1 MKFVGY
7 RRPDG
12 RVGTRNYV
20 GVLSTVVCANEVAR
34 GIAGQVKGA
43 VAFNHQQGCCQTS
56 PDLMRVTQTLCGLG
70 QNPNLAAVILVSL
83 GCEGTD
89 VAQVAKSVADC
100 GKPVHVI
107 AIQEE
112 GGAAK
117 STAKGI
123 LVAQQMAVAASRIQR
138 VECALQRH
146 SPRTQMRQLGHHQRI
161 GGQPGF
167 GNSRGAVGGRGRLG
181 HHGRSD
187 RVHRRR
193 DPPGPPVQGRN
204 HRTGGPAA
212 GGAHG
217 ATGQG
222 DGR

>member
-89 VAQVAKSVADC
+89 VAQVARSVAES
-100 GKPVHVI
+100 GKPGEVV
-107 AIQEE
+107 AVR
-112 GGAAK
+112 K
-117 STAKGI
+117 KGMPPR
-123 LVAQQMAVAASRIQR
+123 ARQR
-138 VECALQRH
+138 VYWW
-146 SPRTQMRQLGHHQRI
+146 PRRW
-161 GGQPGF
+161 
-167 GNSRGAVGGRGRLG
+167 RL
-181 HHGRSD
+181 RLLESSAWNA
-187 RVHRRR
+187 
-193 DPPGPPVQGRN
+193 PS
-204 HRTGGPAA
+204 
-212 GGAHG
+212 
-217 ATGQG
+217 AT
-222 DGR
+222 